1 MVNTENPTVNALVTG
16 EQTNQTHG
24 VETQHEESLRTKE
37 CNRNLAEFLS
47 SIK

>member
-1 MVNTENPTVNALVTG
+1 MVNTENPMVNALVTG

-24 VETQHEESLRTKE
+24 FETEHEECLRTNE

>member
-24 VETQHEESLRTKE
+24 FATPQVFFAGCRVLV
-37 CNRNLAEFLS
+37 AG
-47 SIK
+47 

>member
-16 EQTNQTHG
+16 EQTNQTHAFA
-24 VETQHEESLRTKE
+24 TQHVNSLRTKE

-47 SIK
+47 TIK